1 MASRPP
7 RCPLAPSGPP
17 SALQPLTNECQSGG
31 LWHFYCRHLP
41 WQTQGFSQ
49 HESCKW
55 TAAKVTTVP
64 SAARPLPRFLPSL
77 LKVCSSEPEHFV
89 FSPNA
94 ALLLDVVFTKTV
106 SPEMTHYCCT
116 IITLYRFE
124 VSAISIHCS
133 LNKGQIS
140 HTNCKSAVTPVA
152 LQSSTYANIKR
163 LIDMFFNLL
172 SHVFISKWIM
182 GTEILCR
189 TERDQIR
196 LWYIVHCQSMST
208 KSTCFVHWKLFWQN
222 YVKDSLT
229 KIFCSTRNR
238 CYLKPPV
245 SNCKNS
251 DFNLCKTELWWYQQ
265 ENAYK
270 PAPKPHENIN
280 KVYIRYIK
288 ALDIKGFGQE
298 KKKKRRLT
306 TEEKLL
312 ATGFW
317 KAQQADGDFWWPQ
330 FPSTR
335 KKSSK

>member
-7 RCPLAPSGPP
+7 RCPLAPCGPP

-251 DFNLCKTELWWYQQ
+251 AVVVPAGKCLQTSPQTTWK
-265 ENAYK
+265 YK
-270 PAPKPHENIN
+270 QSIY
-280 KVYIRYIK
+280 KVY
-288 ALDIKGFGQE
+288 
-298 KKKKRRLT
+298 
-306 TEEKLL
+306 
-312 ATGFW
+312 
-317 KAQQADGDFWWPQ
+317 
-330 FPSTR
+330 
-335 KKSSK
+335 